1 MTLQATDERD
11 APLATRLAPFPHTQV
26 IVERLLALWP
36 EHRRY
41 LETRFR
47 VIDPDFEGRIDE
59 LAELALRVIGDE
71 LDVYCAGY
79 RWMCEAYVEEEFHFR
94 RHGQYRLSTF
104 ADTLEQVYSNPEIMG
119 KYVRALLMSQIVWD
133 THARGFDCFRTD
145 FLTRAPAGA
154 KYLEVGPGHGLFLYF
169 ASQVEQ
175 IADLEAWDIS
185 QSSIAETQ
193 HALQTLG
200 ATRPIAII
208 EQDVLVAP
216 TRRDEFDMAV
226 ISEVLEHLERPDL
239 ALQSLQAALKP
250 GGRLYINAPVN
261 SPAPDHI
268 YNWASTDAF
277 KQFVIDQG
285 FEIEQEKLF
294 PVTGATLDRALRKN
308 LAISCVIIAR
318 KPL

>member
-1 MTLQATDERD
+1 MTLPSTDERN
-11 APLATRLAPFPHTQV
+11 ASLAARLQPFPHTAT
-26 IVERLLALWP
+26 IALRLLELWP

-41 LETRFR
+41 VETRFQ
-47 VIDPDFEGRIDE
+47 VIDPSFEGRIDE
-59 LAELALRVIGDE
+59 LAELALKVIGTE

-79 RWMCEAYVEEEFHFR
+79 RWMCEAYIDEEFYFR

-104 ADTLEQVYSNPEIMG
+104 ADTLEQVYSRPEIMG
-119 KYVRALLMSQIVWD
+119 KYVRALLISQIIWD

-145 FLTRAPAGA
+145 FLSAAPPGA
-154 KYLEVGPGHGLFLYF
+154 QYLEVGPGHGLFLYF

-175 IADLEAWDIS
+175 IARLEAWDIS
-185 QSSIAETQ
+185 KSSIAETQ
-193 HALQTLG
+193 HALKTLG
-200 ATRPIAII
+200 ATRPIEII

-277 KQFVIDQG
+277 TQFVIDQG
-285 FEIEQEKLF
+285 FEIEQARLF